1 MKQKKSLIVLLL
13 SVILFSC
20 EETITDVELPYVE
33 QLVVSCV
40 LENDDLV
47 DSLRLERTLP
57 PLEHY
62 DEDKALV
69 KDAKVQI
76 NDGDSTYDLFYSD
89 GYYRTSNLI
98 AQAGKT
104 YKLNVEWKGK
114 KATATTFVPNPVEI
128 PKIEFEIRKTTGQW
142 GEAYEVNVFSM
153 IKLVKNVVYNS
164 GVLNNSQGHG
174 SYDFFNIYREIDVN
188 SDGYCKVSFTN
199 WYFYQPIDTNI
210 IKEIFYDYSGVLSS
224 YDAQFYQ
231 YFITRFNGQSGDE
244 IFGGN
249 SNNIQ
254 WNIKGDGI
262 GLFIGRST
270 SYKKFF

>member
-40 LENDDLV
+40 LENGDLV

-153 IKLVKNVVYNS
+153 IKPVKM
-164 GVLNNSQGHG
+164 
-174 SYDFFNIYREIDVN
+174 
-188 SDGYCKVSFTN
+188 
-199 WYFYQPIDTNI
+199 
-210 IKEIFYDYSGVLSS
+210 
-224 YDAQFYQ
+224 
-231 YFITRFNGQSGDE
+231 
-244 IFGGN
+244 
-249 SNNIQ
+249 
-254 WNIKGDGI
+254 
-262 GLFIGRST
+262 LFIIVEFLIILRDMAAMIFLIFIE
-270 SYKKFF
+270 KLMLIPMVIAKFLLLIGIFISQ

>member
-1 MKQKKSLIVLLL
+1 MKLKNIIVLLVL
-13 SVILFSC
+13 SVILIAC
-20 EETITDVELPYVE
+20 EETVTNVELPYVE

-40 LENDDLV
+40 LENGDLV

-57 PLEHY
+57 PLESY
-62 DEDKALV
+62 DEEKALV
-69 KDAKVQI
+69 KDAKVEI
-76 NDGDSTYDLFYSD
+76 SDGENIFNLYYFD
-89 GYYRTSNLI
+89 GYYRSNSLI

-114 KATATTFVPNPVEI
+114 KVTATTFVPPPIEI
-128 PKIEFEIRKTTGQW
+128 PKIEYEITTITDQW
-142 GEAYEVNVFSM
+142 GKLFDLRVYSM
-153 IKLVKNVVYNS
+153 IKPVRNVVFNS
-164 GVLNNSQGHG
+164 GYFVTYHG
-174 SYDFFNIYREIDVN
+174 ANSYDFFNIYREVDTN
-188 SDGYCKVSFTN
+188 SSGYCKVNFFSGM
-199 WYFYQPIDTNI
+199 FYELIDTSNVNNFF
-210 IKEIFYDYSGVLSS
+210 KDYVFVLCS

-249 SNNIQ
+249 SSNIS

-270 SYKKFF
+270 TYKKF